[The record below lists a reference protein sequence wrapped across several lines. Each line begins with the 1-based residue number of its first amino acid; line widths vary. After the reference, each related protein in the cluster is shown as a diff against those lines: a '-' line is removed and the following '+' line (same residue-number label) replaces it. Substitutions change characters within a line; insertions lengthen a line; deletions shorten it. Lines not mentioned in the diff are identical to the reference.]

1 MNREQM
7 LDNTTE
13 LRHTSHG
20 LLHIAR
26 AYLVN
31 VTQSNNNS
39 IFSTKKFVSL
49 DSAILNISSSLSLT
63 LSYDVICA
71 LV

>member
-13 LRHTSHG
+13 LRHTSHR

-39 IFSTKKFVSL
+39 IFSTKKIRF
-49 DSAILNISSSLSLT
+49 T
-63 LSYDVICA
+63 
-71 LV
+71 